1 MLQQTTS
8 GLAFYRKAT
17 NIPTFTNG
25 WEHWGW
31 TADGLVYWTGDAV
44 DPPGY
49 EPVETPTPTPDAVPT
64 PVPTPVPTVAAFVPP
79 DVEAMDERSGGPGVE
94 ISTAVATFVEEVAA
108 TWGWLPTALVTFYL
122 HGNATGFSA
131 GLERVLGRE
140 VDRAFIEQNIAGVAV
155 SIDVTTGGRAVVMN
169 LASTTGS
176 LRDLEVTKVILAH
189 EYTHVLQFDF
199 AGELRPTWFVEG
211 MADTVSYAS
220 YPLGVGFYRV
230 NETVPQALR
239 DGTLPS
245 LRELNDNWGSFQS
258 SLERLSLAY
267 GTSYY
272 AVNHAAQKVGGMPL
286 LMVLADIDAGATF
299 EEALLS
305 RTGFTLDSLDASFRA
320 ALRESGLAKAA

>member
-1 MLQQTTS
+1 
-8 GLAFYRKAT
+8 
-17 NIPTFTNG
+17 
-25 WEHWGW
+25 
-31 TADGLVYWTGDAV
+31 
-44 DPPGY
+44 
-49 EPVETPTPTPDAVPT
+49 
-64 PVPTPVPTVAAFVPP
+64 
-79 DVEAMDERSGGPGVE
+79 
-94 ISTAVATFVEEVAA
+94 
-108 TWGWLPTALVTFYL
+108 
-122 HGNATGFSA
+122 
-131 GLERVLGRE
+131 
-140 VDRAFIEQNIAGVAV
+140 
-155 SIDVTTGGRAVVMN
+155 MN

-199 AGELRPTWFVEG
+199 AGELRPTWFVED

-272 AVNHAAQKVGGMPL
+272 AVNHAAQKAGGMPL
-286 LMVLADIDAGATF
+286 LMVLADMDAGATF